1 MARSSHLLLL
11 KRALFHPWSYFGL
24 DQMFHGHVMNS
35 PVSLPLKLEVADLRN
50 SKKCQNEI
58 LSFLAIRH
66 TLSLCGCC
74 LIFFFFFLT
83 HGSGDIS
90 H

>member
-24 DQMFHGHVMNS
+24 DQMFHGRVMNS

-50 SKKCQNEI
+50 SKNVKMKFCLFWPLDI
-58 LSFLAIRH
+58 HFL
-66 TLSLCGCC
+66 
-74 LIFFFFFLT
+74 FVVVV
-83 HGSGDIS
+83 
-90 H
+90 